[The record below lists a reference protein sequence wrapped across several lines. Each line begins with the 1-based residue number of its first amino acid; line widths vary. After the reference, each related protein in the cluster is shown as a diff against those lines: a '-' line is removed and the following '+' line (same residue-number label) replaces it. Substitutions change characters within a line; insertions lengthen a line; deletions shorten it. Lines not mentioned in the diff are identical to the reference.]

1 MIDNTHGRVLYARDG
16 DTWVLR
22 FTGAIRYTMA
32 HAVDSF
38 LDELFSRQH
47 PGRICVDLNDT
58 ESIDSTG
65 IGLLAKLANGL
76 ARRGGERPVFFTS
89 NPEILETLH
98 NVCLDDLCTLV
109 AGAPTAVAANEIP
122 ATTPDE
128 RQLAGTIVA
137 VHRLLCD
144 MNAENRAKF
153 QSVVDAF
160 ERDLAPEAHK

>member
-1 MIDNTHGRVLYARDG
+1 MADEASGPGLLRGNAFDYIIRDLLDRVDRELVQLGRSQPLARAASEMRGVFVAATEIAEEKLRQADNGDDAEDWLTLVVQGRRAAYARTS
-16 DTWVLR
+16 DT
-22 FTGAIRYTMA
+22 A
-32 HAVDSF
+32 H
-38 LDELFSRQH
+38 
-47 PGRICVDLNDT
+47 
-58 ESIDSTG
+58 
-65 IGLLAKLANGL
+65 
-76 ARRGGERPVFFTS
+76 
-89 NPEILETLH
+89 
-98 NVCLDDLCTLV
+98 LCTLV